1 MKNLSNLQHQITE
14 KRSEIVE
21 SEQFCEKSVELWVKN
36 IQTEIKENTDMC
48 KMTVSKHPLLMK
60 EGRDMI
66 IAKLSPRPS
75 ETETG
80 TYAPELLAEMS
91 NELNDHYD
99 AQANLAHL

>member
-1 MKNLSNLQHQITE
+1 M
-14 KRSEIVE
+14 
-21 SEQFCEKSVELWVKN
+21 
-36 IQTEIKENTDMC
+36 
-48 KMTVSKHPLLMK
+48 HPLLMK